1 MRIALYAP
9 HSGRPRPG
17 HPGAPLAALAPYA
30 ARRGWEIALD
40 CLHQVHQVPGLE
52 DPRQG
57 LRSLLT
63 EAAVPSRCE
72 RPPASSAPPWPPSA
86 SVSTT
91 SAPPEKSTTKPVPK
105 PLPPREATT
114 EAAGLPILSA
124 DDILVAEWAIHQQ
137 TARRRG
143 APTSLSAVAYALHVS
158 WSRVLSRLREP
169 ELIEEE
175 RSPRCI
181 THPAASSQEKPR

>member
-9 HSGRPRPG
+9 HSGRPRPS
-17 HPGAPLAALAPYA
+17 HPGDPLAALAPYA

-40 CLHQVHQVPGLE
+40 YLHQVPGLE

-57 LRSLLT
+57 LRSLLA
-63 EAAVPSRCE
+63 EAAVPSPCE

-105 PLPPREATT
+105 PLPSRKASI
-114 EAAGLPILSA
+114 EAAGLPILSAA